1 MTTAPSTTRTRQTVD
16 VVETGERTPKRRR
29 APWFPGAA
37 VALWIA
43 VAVVVGAG
51 LDTLRTDDGPL
62 VGTGPA
68 LEIVWIAAALALA
81 IPSAISLTLARALTP
96 LAPIVAVAIALERTD
111 ATTVGGIALSLVATL
126 AVWSS
131 PIGSHHLQAG
141 AYGAERRFPLRP
153 PTGYVVASA
162 LAWCLTVGLGIVAAR
177 AEATT
182 TTAITGVLAI
192 VLALASAPR
201 WHRLS
206 RRWLVLVPTGIV
218 VHDPLVLAETLMLRR
233 SEVATLAIATDNSPA
248 DLTGGVTGPTLELA
262 TVDSVTAVLATG
274 PRRPGG
280 QAIHLNAARV
290 APTRPGAVLRAWSQ
304 RRATPPPS
312 TQRSSRS

>member
-29 APWFPGAA
+29 APWFPAAA

-43 VAVVVGAG
+43 VAVVVGTG

-111 ATTVGGIALSLVATL
+111 ATTVGGIALSLVATR

-131 PIGSHHLQAG
+131 PMGSNNLQAG

-304 RRATPPPS
+304 RLATPPPS